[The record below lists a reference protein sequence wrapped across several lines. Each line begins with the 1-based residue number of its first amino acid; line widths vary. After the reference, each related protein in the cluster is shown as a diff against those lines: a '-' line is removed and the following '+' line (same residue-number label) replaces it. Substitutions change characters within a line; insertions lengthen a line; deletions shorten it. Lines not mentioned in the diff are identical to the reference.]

1 MFNTDVTME
10 LSLILLYWSVVS
22 YDVTSAQPPA
32 HSSNN
37 GANAGPSSQQSS
49 SCQSVGGNQQQASP
63 GLITC
68 DVTDFSVA
76 FAEQAPYLYLH
87 PRDGD
92 YTGIAHGVM
101 ASVVSTCCGSAHRLC
116 YDDDMRLARNIEESM
131 TSSHHI
137 AFPVAKTSL
146 THIADIDGYKFLPVM
161 ETQGIFLIPKVFILI

>member
-1 MFNTDVTME
+1 ME
-10 LSLILLYWSVVS
+10 LSLILLYWSIVS
-22 YDVTSAQPPA
+22 YDVTNAQPPA
-32 HSSNN
+32 PSSNN
-37 GANAGPSSQQSS
+37 GANTGPSSQQRSS
-49 SCQSVGGNQQQASP
+49 SCQSVGGGNQQQASP

-116 YDDDMRLARNIEESM
+116 YDDDMRLARSIEESM

-146 THIADIDGYKFLPVM
+146 THIAGVDGYKFLPVM
-161 ETQGIFLIPKVFILI
+161 ETQGIFSISKDFGTNFI